1 MTSNDEDEERWAIEN
16 EIKDKIDRAEHIHRE
31 AKKALVFFF
40 EMRILFSHPKIE
52 TIFKEF
58 GQNIP
63 EYLQYE
69 GGSCDGMT
77 VVCCVDS
84 SINAKTICLQNCVSY
99 TKLSELEI
107 DEMKYRNS
115 NRVSC
120 GYCGLGL
127 AKGWSAEKLEMLV
140 TRYVSKLLKAKLTTL
155 ARNVNDV
162 A

>member
-31 AKKALVFFF
+31 AKKVLVFFF

-84 SINAKTICLQNCVSY
+84 SINAKTICLQNSVSY

-107 DEMKYRNS
+107 DEMMYRNS

-120 GYCGLGL
+120 GYGGYR
-127 AKGWSAEKLEMLV
+127 LEPIP
-140 TRYVSKLLKAKLTTL
+140 
-155 ARNVNDV
+155 
-162 A
+162 